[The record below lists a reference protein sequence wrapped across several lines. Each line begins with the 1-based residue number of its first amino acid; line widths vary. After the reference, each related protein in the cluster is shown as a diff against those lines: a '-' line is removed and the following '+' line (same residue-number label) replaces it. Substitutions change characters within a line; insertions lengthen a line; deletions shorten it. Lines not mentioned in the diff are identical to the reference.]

1 MSQTQADRDAAMER
15 FLANGGK
22 IQQVAS
28 NTSGRSSGAGYSA
41 WGAPKK
47 GGRKPASETP
57 TIDPDEDETVDI

>member
-1 MSQTQADRDAAMER
+1 MAQTQAERDAAMER

-28 NTSGRSSGAGYSA
+28 NTSGRSAGYSA

-57 TIDPDEDETVDI
+57 TIEPDEDELIG